1 MESWFR
7 SSSLC
12 IHILLPWFSSPLSFC
27 LCLTFCLSLYP
38 LLLLSSLHPPS
49 AVSDHWWISYVTSR
63 ARCSRE
69 RGTTPQCWLPPPQ
82 MDGHPKTS
90 TPPSC
95 RAKTTAVSDES
106 VTLKWQNLRKQI
118 ILITK
123 HKTVLSYSGEMNVWI
138 KTTCQVPNDVDGN
151 CRCLYSNLSSISIS
165 VTHITL
171 QVEYICCDWVAAR
184 RCYLE
189 KLEDNLSG
197 PLCSNE
203 ATLVQLFAEIMSNNP
218 FNCL

>member
-118 ILITK
+118 ILITFVRV
-123 HKTVLSYSGEMNVWI
+123 KTQDDAVIFWWNERLN
-138 KTTCQVPNDVDGN
+138 QD
-151 CRCLYSNLSSISIS
+151 NLSSP
-165 VTHITL
+165 
-171 QVEYICCDWVAAR
+171 QWR
-184 RCYLE
+184 GR
-189 KLEDNLSG
+189 
-197 PLCSNE
+197 
-203 ATLVQLFAEIMSNNP
+203 
-218 FNCL
+218 